1 MSGARSYHAGLA
13 AEDAVARL
21 YETNG
26 AQVLERRWRGTAGE
40 VDLILEQGGT
50 VVFVEV
56 KQSRDTGT
64 AALHLTDRQA
74 ARIYAA
80 AEEFLATRPGGLLT
94 ETRIDVAL
102 VDGQGNITII
112 ENAIAG

>member
-13 AEDAVARL
+13 AEDAVARH
-21 YETNG
+21 YEAQG
-26 AQVLERRWRGTAGE
+26 AQVLERRWRGAAGE
-40 VDLILEQGGT
+40 VDLIFDHAGV

-56 KQSRDTGT
+56 KQSRDTAT

-94 ETRIDVAL
+94 DTRIDAAL
-102 VDGQGNITII
+102 VDGQGAVTII